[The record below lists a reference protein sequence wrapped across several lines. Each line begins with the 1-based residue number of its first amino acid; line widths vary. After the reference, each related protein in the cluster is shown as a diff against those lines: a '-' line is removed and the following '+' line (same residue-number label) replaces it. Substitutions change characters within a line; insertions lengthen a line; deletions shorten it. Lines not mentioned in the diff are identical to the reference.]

1 MTTNVDFSGI
11 FDTVLPNVYIKRVS
25 ISHESLA
32 DPGDARHYDDDQQYF
47 LEKNQFGKK
56 KYRPKSPEQFEL
68 VAAGKFLVAKAE
80 IVIKDYVQGNN
91 KPTWVENEVLLNNM
105 KLRVLLSTKQQITN
119 DLRNRGLTERNID
132 NYKAGRGLKQKIISL
147 RKLNK
152 KRVNSYRKE
161 MIDGRMIY
169 SATYEVSF
177 KVYRP
182 NPKHLAMFA
191 GLFVDLNEYG
201 KSKNITSVSSR
212 RFLFGNFVGQIALE
226 NM

>member
-47 LEKNQFGKK
+47 LEKNQFGRKQ
-56 KYRPKSPEQFEL
+56 YRPKDPEQFEL
-68 VAAGKFLVAKAE
+68 IAAGKFLVAKAE
-80 IVIKDYVQGNN
+80 IVIKDHMRGNN
-91 KPTWVENEVLLNNM
+91 KPTWIENETLLNNM

-132 NYKAGRGLKQKIISL
+132 NYKAGRGLKEKIISI

-152 KRVNSYRKE
+152 KS
-161 MIDGRMIY
+161 ID
-169 SATYEVSF
+169 S
-177 KVYRP
+177 
-182 NPKHLAMFA
+182 
-191 GLFVDLNEYG
+191 
-201 KSKNITSVSSR
+201 
-212 RFLFGNFVGQIALE
+212 
-226 NM
+226 